1 MNKRLKKLKFRGLEN
16 RAEVSKV
23 KQLGVR
29 RAIWAVAEMPAITN
43 GGMNAALNVSGNPQA
58 K

>member
-23 KQLGVR
+23 KQWGVR